1 MNRSRRRTGGGSM
14 VRTAALVLAAAAL
27 LAGPGTSRAQL
38 PAVVLPDAPEEG
50 SAPGVADWAEWV
62 AEEGGL
68 ERARIAVMAEIAR
81 ASAAEGTLWASLL
94 TVLEQV
100 DGPTA
105 AEAILAVGMA
115 ADADGLAASA
125 RIMETLPAAGAEARA
140 SLLALAAHL
149 AEVEDVAR
157 AAELREALLG
167 SHPDAPESIEARL
180 LLGAWLLETSGREEE
195 GLAHLETLITS
206 APFHSLA
213 PEARRLYD
221 ASRAVVR

>member
-1 MNRSRRRTGGGSM
+1 MNRSCRRWGRGGA
-14 VRTAALVLAAAAL
+14 VPPAALILAAVAL
-27 LAGPGTSRAQL
+27 LADAGTSRAQL
-38 PAVVLPDAPEEG
+38 PAVALPEAPEEG
-50 SAPGVADWAEWV
+50 SAPGVADWADWV
-62 AEEGGL
+62 GDEGGL
-68 ERARIAVMAEIAR
+68 ERVRVAIMAEIAR
-81 ASAAEGTLWASLL
+81 ASAAEGTLWAALL

-105 AEAILAVGMA
+105 AEAILAVGTA
-115 ADADGLAASA
+115 AEAEGLAASA

-149 AEVEDVAR
+149 AEIEDGAR

-180 LLGAWLLETSGREEE
+180 LLAAWLLENSGREEE
-195 GLAHLETLITS
+195 GIAHLETLITS
-206 APFHSLA
+206 APSHSLA

-221 ASRAVVR
+221 ANRTDVR

>member
-1 MNRSRRRTGGGSM
+1 MSRSRRRTGGG
-14 VRTAALVLAAAAL
+14 RRGPTAVLVLAAAAL
-27 LAGPGTSRAQL
+27 LAAPDASRAQL
-38 PAVVLPDAPEEG
+38 PAVALPDAPEEG

-62 AEEGGL
+62 GEEGGL
-68 ERARIAVMAEIAR
+68 ERARVAVMAEIAR

-94 TVLEQV
+94 TVLEKV

-105 AEAILAVGMA
+105 AEAILAVGTA

-149 AEVEDVAR
+149 AEIEAR
-157 AAELREALLG
+157 AAELREALPG
-167 SHPDAPESIEARL
+167 SHPDAPESVEARL

-195 GLAHLETLITS
+195 GLAHLEALITS
-206 APFHSLA
+206 APSHSLA

-221 ASRAVVR
+221 ANRAVVR

>member
-1 MNRSRRRTGGGSM
+1 MSRPRREAGGGGA
-14 VRTAALVLAAAAL
+14 VRRAAFILAAAAL
-27 LAGPGTSRAQL
+27 LAGPGTSWAQL

-50 SAPGVADWAEWV
+50 SASDVADWAEWV
-62 AEEGGL
+62 GEEGGL
-68 ERARIAVMAEIAR
+68 ERARVAIMAEIAR
-81 ASAAEGTLWASLL
+81 ASAAEGTLWAALL

-105 AEAILAVGMA
+105 AEAILAVGIA
-115 ADADGLAASA
+115 AEAEGLAASA
-125 RIMETLPAAGAEARA
+125 RIMETLPVVGAEARA

-149 AEVEDVAR
+149 AEIEDGAR

-180 LLGAWLLETSGREEE
+180 LLATWLLQTSGREGE
-195 GLAHLETLITS
+195 GIAHLETLITS
-206 APFHSLA
+206 APSHSLA

-221 ASRAVVR
+221 ANRAGVR

>member
-1 MNRSRRRTGGGSM
+1 MSRPRREAGGGGA
-14 VRTAALVLAAAAL
+14 VRAAAFILAAAAL
-27 LAGPGTSRAQL
+27 LGGPGVSRAQL

-62 AEEGGL
+62 GEEGGL
-68 ERARIAVMAEIAR
+68 ERARVAIMAEIAR
-81 ASAAEGTLWASLL
+81 ASAAEGTLWAALL

-100 DGPTA
+100 DGSTA
-105 AEAILAVGMA
+105 AEAILAVGIA
-115 ADADGLAASA
+115 AEAEGLAASA
-125 RIMETLPAAGAEARA
+125 RIVETLPAAGAEVRA

-149 AEVEDVAR
+149 AEIEDGER

-180 LLGAWLLETSGREEE
+180 LLAAWLLETSGREEE
-195 GLAHLETLITS
+195 GIAHLETLITS
-206 APFHSLA
+206 APSHSLA

-221 ASRAVVR
+221 ASRAEVR

>member
-1 MNRSRRRTGGGSM
+1 MSRSRQRTGGGRVARS
-14 VRTAALVLAAAAL
+14 AAAVLSAAAL
-27 LAGPGTSRAQL
+27 LGGPEPSWAQL
-38 PAVVLPDAPEEG
+38 PAVVLPDAPAEG

-62 AEEGGL
+62 GEEGGL
-68 ERARIAVMAEIAR
+68 ERARVAIMAEIAR
-81 ASAAEGTLWASLL
+81 ASAADGTLWAALL
-94 TVLEQV
+94 TVVEQV
-100 DGPTA
+100 DGPAA
-105 AEAILAVGMA
+105 AEAILAVGIA
-115 ADADGLAASA
+115 AEAEGLAASA

-149 AEVEDVAR
+149 AEIEDAAR

-206 APFHSLA
+206 APSHSLA

-221 ASRAVVR
+221 ANRSVVR